1 MDVNKRKAALKILL
15 AVDQSSYM
23 DAAISLLTHVQ
34 WPHGTATHVLPVAAD
49 DARFRSTICKSLQP
63 AGAVANAEGR
73 TPGQPVTAQGGS
85 RVRPYDLIA
94 ETEKSIGYSVPM
106 ILKRAKD
113 LAPDLIIV
121 GLKEQIGPPEGQLS
135 TPAIHILHQAHQSVL
150 VARPQEHIRPLPTIL
165 AVDGSPQTE
174 RMLDFVCQ
182 LSLPNWA
189 TITVVAVAEENGM
202 AATAAITS
210 AKSVVQRLHNCGV
223 QGRIN
228 ILHGQAADKILL
240 AAQAQQAGLIIIGAH
255 AQSEPEPPTYL
266 GRVARQV
273 VQTAPCSVLVV
284 R

>member
-1 MDVNKRKAALKILL
+1 MDVNKRKVALKILL
-15 AVDQSSYM
+15 AVDQSNYM
-23 DAAISLLTHVQ
+23 DAAISLLTHIQ
-34 WPHGTATHVLPVAAD
+34 WPQGTATHVLPVAAD
-49 DARFRSTICKSLQP
+49 DASFRSTIYKNLQP
-63 AGAVANAEGR
+63 AGAVATAEGR
-73 TPGQPVTAQGGS
+73 TPCQPISAQRGG

-94 ETEKSIGYSVPM
+94 ETEKPIGYSVPM
-106 ILKRAKD
+106 ILERARE

-121 GLKEQIGPPEGQLS
+121 GLTEQTGPPEGQLS
-135 TPAIHILHQAHQSVL
+135 APATHILRQAHQSVL

-174 RMLDFVCQ
+174 RVLDFACQ

-189 TITVVAVAEENGM
+189 TITVVAVAEENGT

-210 AKSVVQRLHNCGV
+210 AKTVVQRLHNCGV

-228 ILHGQAADKILL
+228 ILHGRAADKILKTAHL
-240 AAQAQQAGLIIIGAH
+240 QQASLIIMGAH